1 MKKRAL
7 ITIVLMIVIT
17 GSIHAQLIFEKSE
30 YVQRREKL
38 MDMIPDGI
46 AVFRGAPLPEGV
58 SQFFQYNNMMY
69 FTGMEIPNMI
79 LLIDGVTRTSS
90 LFFTISESE
99 AKGESISMELVKDP
113 GRFTGIEK
121 VLPYDQFTPVLTSL
135 VKESRTIYTL
145 FKADELIG
153 EVSGEKANSQRKS
166 MTENEWDGRL
176 SRELQFVNKLH
187 QKFPAAVVKDCSN
200 IVSDLRKIKSKAEI
214 EVLREAGKIG
224 VKAHLAFMKGVNVN
238 VKEKYLASLF
248 QFTCK
253 KEDAQEIAYTTI
265 IMSGENMPYGHYNRY
280 NRTFKD
286 GDFIIL
292 DAGPSYKYYVVD
304 ISTSMPA
311 SGKFTPKQKEL
322 YEIANGIREVC
333 IKNFKPGIT
342 LGQVGQNVRK
352 YLFDNGLNSDE
363 KRFSGY
369 IRLGGYNHSIGM
381 AVHDCMGT
389 FQGTNEVLK
398 EGFVFA
404 CDINMIY
411 ADIEIGIRLEDT
423 VLITKDG
430 CEVLS
435 AGLPRTVKEVES
447 TMKENRYL

>member
-1 MKKRAL
+1 MVSSSR
-7 ITIVLMIVIT
+7 TEDSVLVVELNI
-17 GSIHAQLIFEKSE
+17 
-30 YVQRREKL
+30 
-38 MDMIPDGI
+38 
-46 AVFRGAPLPEGV
+46 
-58 SQFFQYNNMMY
+58 
-69 FTGMEIPNMI
+69 I
-79 LLIDGVTRTSS
+79 LLIDGVNRTTT
-90 LFFTISESE
+90 LFFTITENQAKSE
-99 AKGESISMELVKDP
+99 GIPMELINDP

-121 VLPYDQFTPVLTSL
+121 LLPYDQFTPALTSL
-135 VKESRTIYTL
+135 VKDSRTIYTL

-153 EVSGEKANSQRKS
+153 EVSGEKANSLRKS

-176 SRELQFVNKLH
+176 TRELQFVNKLH
-187 QKFPAAVVKDCSN
+187 EKFPAAIVKDCSS

-214 EVLREAGKIG
+214 DIMREAGKIG
-224 VKAHLAFMKGVNVN
+224 VKAHLAFMKAVAVG

-248 QFTCK
+248 QFSCK

-322 YEIANGIREVC
+322 YELANGIREVC
-333 IKNFKPGIT
+333 IKNFKPEIT
-342 LGQVGQNVRK
+342 LGQVGQNVKK
-352 YLFDNGLNSDE
+352 YLVDNGFNPE
-363 KRFSGY
+363 ERRFSGY
-369 IRLGGYNHSIGM
+369 IRLAGYNHSIGM
-381 AVHDCMGT
+381 AVHDGMGT
-389 FQGTNEVLK
+389 FRGTDEVLK

-404 CDINMIY
+404 CDIMFG
-411 ADIEIGIRLEDT
+411 DDLEIGIRLEDT

-447 TMKENRYL
+447 AMKNNK